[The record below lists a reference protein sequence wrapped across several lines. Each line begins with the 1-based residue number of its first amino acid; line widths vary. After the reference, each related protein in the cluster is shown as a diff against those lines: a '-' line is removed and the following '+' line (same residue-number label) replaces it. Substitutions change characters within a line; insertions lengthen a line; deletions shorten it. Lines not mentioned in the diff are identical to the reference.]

1 VALYRDEA
9 GVLHRRSA
17 LCPHVGC
24 IVEWNPM
31 DKSFDCPCHGSQ
43 FDKYGR
49 CINGPSTVDLE
60 ELAGGSAPTAGRR
73 GRSRRAIEGRP
84 GVCAVCG
91 GGEGLWCSSV
101 V

>member
-1 VALYRDEA
+1 MHLSLPPPSPPLPQEGLTKVALYRDEA

-60 ELAGGSAPTAGRR
+60 ERT
-73 GRSRRAIEGRP
+73 
-84 GVCAVCG
+84 
-91 GGEGLWCSSV
+91 
-101 V
+101 